1 MGSVLSTEEG
11 EDGRPVRP
19 AVDVVV
25 PFVGDD
31 AALNA
36 VRERM
41 LALALGAG
49 DSLVV
54 VDNRPDVPPGP
65 AGPHVVRAPARQ
77 SSYYARNCGAARGHA
92 PWLLFLDADVLP
104 PPDLLDRYFGDPVD
118 DATAVLAGAIDD
130 VAPEGAGLAVRYA
143 RQSRPLDDS
152 NTWRAGFAYAQT
164 ANAAVRREAFEAVGG
179 FTVVRSGGDADLC
192 FRLARAGWQIE
203 RRPNAV
209 VGHRSRASLEGLVR
223 QYLRYGAGAA
233 WLDSRYPGFA
243 PSSRMRPVVLNVVR
257 GAVAAA
263 RALLRGDR
271 DGAARRALDPICGAA
286 FAVGKRLA
294 NDA

>member
-1 MGSVLSTEEG
+1 MVGRVPSTEQG

-25 PFVGDD
+25 PFIGDD

-41 LALALGAG
+41 RALALRAG
-49 DSLVV
+49 DSLVL
-54 VDNRPDVPPGP
+54 VDNRPDAP
-65 AGPHVVRAPARQ
+65 ATTEPQVVRAPARQ
-77 SSYYARNCGAARGHA
+77 SSYYARNQGAARGQA
-92 PWLLFLDADVLP
+92 PWLLFLDADVLA
-104 PPDLLDRYFGDPVD
+104 PPDLLDRYFADPVD

-143 RQSRPLDDS
+143 RQSRPLDDA
-152 NTWRAGFAYAQT
+152 NTWRPGFAYAQT

-192 FRLARAGWQIE
+192 FRLAQAGWRIE
-203 RRPNAV
+203 RRPHAV
-209 VGHRSRASLEGLVR
+209 VGHRSRASLKGLVR
-223 QYLRYGAGAA
+223 QYVRYGAGAA

-257 GAVAAA
+257 GAIAAA

-271 DGAARRALDPICGAA
+271 DSAVRRALDPICGAA